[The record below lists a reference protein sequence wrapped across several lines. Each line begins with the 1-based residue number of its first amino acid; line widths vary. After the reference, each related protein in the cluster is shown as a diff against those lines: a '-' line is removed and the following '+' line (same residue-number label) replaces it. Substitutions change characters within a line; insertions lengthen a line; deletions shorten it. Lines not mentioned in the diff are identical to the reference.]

1 MMERRYI
8 IGGILLILI
17 STPYESNESE
27 EVMFLR
33 QGEIPSPK
41 NCINLT
47 NVKLLVNV
55 H

>member
-8 IGGILLILI
+8 IGCILLILI

-27 EVMFLR
+27 EGMFLR